1 MIIDARK
8 LPENHAIDADLCIV
22 GAGVAGLTIATALDR
37 TKVSVCLLES
47 GGHKQEADT
56 QDLYRGEYEGN
67 IPTVGNGYLKR
78 TRRRYFG
85 GTSSVWGGFCRP
97 LEKIDFEKRDWV
109 PNSGWPFPRDHL
121 DPYYKSAS
129 NFMRMGIF
137 GEDNPELNDPE
148 FPSQFSD
155 DVFEDKVFRF
165 RATRF
170 GSEYRQQIADSPN
183 VSLYLHANATEI
195 ATTQSGDAVDGIE
208 VATLTGARFRAKAQY
223 YVLATGGIENAR
235 LLLAS
240 NRINKQGVG
249 NQHDLVGRYF
259 MEHSVIRSGLGPLF
273 VWDDIPMNLYRVR
286 CYDEDRDRRAEFVYP
301 HARTLQ
307 ARKMLSV
314 SLALHLPEKTIGD
327 FDRAIMK
334 ASFDLDK
341 TNRSYIDPQV
351 FKTIYMCEQVP
362 NPANRVTLTRDK
374 DGLGM
379 SRVKLHWSLSGHEVS
394 TISEFARLLTQ
405 WVAARSYGRVKQA
418 IPEESLLQAMSWGC
432 HHMGTTRMHRDPKRG
447 VVNENCRVHGLG
459 NLFIAGSSVYP
470 TSGAANPTFTIIAL
484 ALRMTDHLKTKLK
497 QIA

>member
-1 MIIDARK
+1 MIIDARQ
-8 LPENHAIDADLCIV
+8 LPGNTTLDADLCIV

-37 TKVSVCLLES
+37 SNISVCLLES

-67 IPTVGNGYLKR
+67 IPAVGNGYLKR
-78 TRRRYFG
+78 TRRRYLG
-85 GTSSVWGGFCRP
+85 GTSSLWGGFCRP
-97 LEKIDFEKRDWV
+97 LEKIDFEERDWV

-129 NFMRMGIF
+129 KFMGMGTF
-137 GEDNPELNDPE
+137 DEDNPELNDPE
-148 FPSQFSD
+148 FPSQFSG

-183 VSLYLHANATEI
+183 ISLYLHANATEI
-195 ATTQSGDAVDGIE
+195 VTTQSGAAVEGIE
-208 VATLTGARFRAKAQY
+208 VATLTGTRARVRAKC

-240 NRINKQGVG
+240 NTINEQGVG

-286 CYDEDRDRRAEFVYP
+286 CYDEDRDRRAEFIYP
-301 HARTLQ
+301 HAGTLQ
-307 ARKMLSV
+307 SRKMLSV
-314 SLALHLPEKTIGD
+314 ALALHLPEKTVGD

-341 TNRSYIDPQV
+341 TNKIYTDPQV
-351 FKTIYMCEQVP
+351 FKMLYMCEQVP

-374 DGLGM
+374 DALGM
-379 SRVKLHWSLSGHEVS
+379 PRVKLRWSLSDHEVR
-394 TISEFARLLTQ
+394 TISQFTSLLRQ
-405 WVAARSYGRVKQA
+405 WVAVRRYGRVKQP
-418 IPEESLLQAMSWGC
+418 IPEDSLMQAMSWGC

-447 VVNENCRVHGLG
+447 VVNENCRVHGLE

-497 QIA
+497 QFS